1 MDQLLSLRVFCR
13 VAARGSFSAAA
24 RDLGMTQSA
33 ASRGVIE
40 LEQRLGLRLFERSTR
55 RVVLTAEGRRYKEQV
70 EEPLRALEDAEV
82 RARTGFGEVAG
93 RVKLSAPA
101 ALGRRLLLPEIL
113 RLLEEAPGLRI
124 ETSFTDRRVDLVGG
138 EYDFSFRVGRMT
150 EHAWVERAIGNS
162 EQWIVAAPGLFS
174 GGELP
179 ESLEALRGLPV
190 VVSGALERFEPLGF
204 DVRLV
209 TDDLEAALVA
219 VRSGALVSVLPRWL
233 VAKDVEG
240 GAIVRLVPGFDL
252 GGAPVVALHAR
263 RLRRVARH
271 VFDTLAHRVAALL
284 DAHGRAPRR

>member
-1 MDQLLSLRVFCR
+1 MDQLLSLRLFCR

-24 RDLGMTQSA
+24 RDLGMTQPA
-33 ASRGVIE
+33 ASRGILE
-40 LEQRLGLRLFERSTR
+40 LERRLGLRLFERSTR

-70 EEPLRALEDAEV
+70 EEPLRALEDADV
-82 RARTGFGEVAG
+82 KARSGFGELAG

-113 RLLEEAPGLRI
+113 RLLDEAPGLRI

-138 EYDFSFRVGRMT
+138 EYDFSFRVGRRS
-150 EHAWVERAIGNS
+150 EHAWVERPLGNS
-162 EQWIVAAPGLFS
+162 EQWFVAAPTLFD

-190 VVSGALERFEPLGF
+190 VIPGAVDRFEPFDF

-219 VRSGALVSVLPRWL
+219 VRSGAFVSVLPRWL
-233 VAKDVEG
+233 VSQDVAS
-240 GAIVRLVPGFDL
+240 GALARLLPRVDL
-252 GGAPVVALHAR
+252 GGAPIVAVHAK

-271 VFDTLAHRVAALL
+271 VLDTLGHRIAGLL
-284 DAHGRAPRR
+284 QTITDAKSP